1 VSDELLL
8 SRPRGIYPTLDSAR
22 DAARR
27 VQRGFV
33 VTRSPT
39 KHVVFEAL
47 WTPVARGALS
57 VDVEPD
63 TAGEWRV
70 ILSADDQALVDHGV
84 IRLAAGDV
92 RWLSHVALPA
102 AGALL
107 EQLMSEHAQ
116 RASSL
121 RWNQSVPRTSTVER

>member
-1 VSDELLL
+1 MSDELLL
-8 SRPRGIYPTLDSAR
+8 SRPRGIYPTLDSAH

-33 VTRSPT
+33 VTRTPT

-47 WTPVARGALS
+47 WTPMTRGALT

-63 TAGEWRV
+63 TAGEWQI
-70 ILSADDQALVDHGV
+70 ILSAADQALIDHGV
-84 IRLAAGDV
+84 IRLDTGDV

-121 RWNQSVPRTSTVER
+121 RWNQSVPRPSVVDR